1 MKTLIQT
8 YQAKQTEDMPLSA
21 IDKALRMPKKQRDQL
36 RSTVVAT
43 RSDLLTRQETLRNK
57 AEKAIARKAKA
68 RVRRKRNGGTVKPW
82 DRKAELKKA
91 FEAITKSLAPLRAKH
106 TRAVRSYAQALEAVD
121 VASLPTLSPE
131 VMMRRI
137 KAMHRGVLLWHGPS
151 QINGEPVF
159 ALIQFGSG
167 NRKTGSMRQT
177 YILSAE
183 RSPLAAVQDRL
194 EESICGTCP
203 HRPQADGSRSCYVD
217 LRSLTNVWQSITGSG
232 IRTGIATEG
241 RYLTLQEAASLCG
254 VDTKRALELLGMG
267 ERVRLGTYGDPAAI
281 PAALWSTLTSQA
293 ETWTGYTHQ
302 WQNKA
307 VSSEQRQALKPLVRA
322 SVDDA
327 QGYQESTST
336 GWVPFVVTPDVET
349 GRALRA
355 LGPMP
360 VALCPAS
367 EEAGQR
373 VTCAACP
380 IGCKGDQGKPLAVF
394 IPAHGPVTATR
405 SYEGN
410 AAKRWAV

>member
-1 MKTLIQT
+1 MRTLIQT
-8 YQAKQTEDMPLSA
+8 YQAKQTEAFPLSA
-21 IDKALRMPKKQRDQL
+21 VRAALLLPKKQRDQL
-36 RSTVVAT
+36 RARLAAT
-43 RSDLLTRQETLRNK
+43 RADLLTRQETLRAEVKRTLPK
-57 AEKAIARKAKA
+57 AEHEQAYQA
-68 RVRRKRNGGTVKPW
+68 V
-82 DRKAELKKA
+82 
-91 FEAITKSLAPLRAKH
+91 TKSLAPLRAKH
-106 TRAVRSYAQALEAVD
+106 TRAVRSYARALESVD
-121 VASLPTLSPE
+121 VASLPTVSPE
-131 VMMRRI
+131 VMIRRI

-159 ALIQFGSG
+159 ATIQFGSA
-167 NRKTGSMRQT
+167 NRKTGSMLQT

-183 RSPLAAVQDRL
+183 HSTLAALQNRL
-194 EESICGTCP
+194 EEAICGACV
-203 HRPQADGSRSCYVD
+203 HRPQADGTRSCYVD
-217 LRSLTNVWQSITGSG
+217 PRSLATVWQSVTGSG

-241 RYLTLQEAASLCG
+241 RYLTLQEVASLCG

-281 PAALWSTLTSQA
+281 PAALWATLTSQA

-302 WQNKA
+302 WQNDA

-327 QGYQESTST
+327 QGYQASTST

-355 LGPMP
+355 LGSMP

-367 EEAGQR
+367 EEAGQK

-410 AAKRWAV
+410 AAKRWTV

>member
-1 MKTLIQT
+1 METLIQT
-8 YQAKQTEDMPLSA
+8 YQTKQTETFPLSA
-21 IDKALRMPKKQRDQL
+21 ARAALLLPKKQRDQL
-36 RSTVVAT
+36 RARLAT
-43 RSDLLTRQETLRNK
+43 TRADLLTRQETLR
-57 AEKAIARKAKA
+57 AE
-68 RVRRKRNGGTVKPW
+68 VKRTLPKSEHEQAYQAV
-82 DRKAELKKA
+82 
-91 FEAITKSLAPLRAKH
+91 TKSLAPLRAKH
-106 TRAVRSYAQALEAVD
+106 TRAVRAYARALESVD

-131 VMMRRI
+131 VMIRRI

-159 ALIQFGSG
+159 ATIQFGSA
-167 NRKTGSMRQT
+167 NRKTGSMLQT

-183 RSPLAAVQDRL
+183 RSPLAALQNRL
-194 EESICGTCP
+194 EESICGTCV
-203 HRPQADGSRSCYVD
+203 HRPQADGTRSCYVD
-217 LRSLTNVWQSITGSG
+217 LRSLATVWQSVTGSG

-241 RYLTLQEAASLCG
+241 RYLTLQEVASLCG
-254 VDTKRALELLGMG
+254 VDTRRALELLGMG

-302 WQNKA
+302 WQNDA

-327 QGYQESTST
+327 QGYQASTST

-355 LGPMP
+355 LGSMP

-367 EEAGQR
+367 EEAGQK

-380 IGCKGDQGKPLAVF
+380 IGCKGNQGKPLAVF

-410 AAKRWAV
+410 AAKRWVV

>member
-8 YQAKQTEDMPLSA
+8 YQAKQTEAFPLPA
-21 IDKALRMPKKQRDQL
+21 VLVALLLPKKQRDQL
-36 RSTVVAT
+36 RARLVAA
-43 RSDLLTRQETLRNK
+43 RADLLTRQKELRSEAQRTLPK
-57 AEKAIARKAKA
+57 AEH
-68 RVRRKRNGGTVKPW
+68 
-82 DRKAELKKA
+82 EQA
-91 FEAITKSLAPLRAKH
+91 FEAVTKSLAPLRAKH
-106 TRAVRSYAQALEAVD
+106 TRAVRAYARALESVD
-121 VASLPTLSPE
+121 VASLPTVSSE
-131 VMMRRI
+131 VMIKRI

-151 QINGEPVF
+151 QINGKPVF
-159 ALIQFGSG
+159 ATIQFGSA

-183 RSPLAAVQDRL
+183 HSTLAALQNRL
-194 EESICGTCP
+194 EESICGTCV

-217 LRSLTNVWQSITGSG
+217 LRSLATVWQSITGSG

-241 RYLTLQEAASLCG
+241 RYLTLQEVASLCG
-254 VDTKRALELLGMG
+254 VDTRRALELLGMG

-281 PAALWSTLTSQA
+281 PAALWATLTSQA

-302 WQNKA
+302 WDNGA
-307 VSSEQRQALKPLVRA
+307 VSQTQRQALKPLVRA
-322 SVDDA
+322 SVDSA

-367 EEAGQR
+367 EEAGQKA
-373 VTCAACP
+373 TCATCP
-380 IGCKGDQGKPLAVF
+380 IGCKGDQGGKRLAVF

-405 SYEGN
+405 SFEQN
-410 AAKRWAV
+410 AAKLWTA

>member
-1 MKTLIQT
+1 VRTLIQT
-8 YQAKQTEDMPLSA
+8 YQAKQTEAFPLSA
-21 IDKALRMPKKQRDQL
+21 VRAALLLPKKQRDQL
-36 RSTVVAT
+36 RARLAAT
-43 RSDLLTRQETLRNK
+43 RADLLTRQETLRAEVKRTLPK
-57 AEKAIARKAKA
+57 AEHEQAYQA
-68 RVRRKRNGGTVKPW
+68 V
-82 DRKAELKKA
+82 
-91 FEAITKSLAPLRAKH
+91 TKSLAPLRAKH
-106 TRAVRSYAQALEAVD
+106 TRAVRSYARALESVD
-121 VASLPTLSPE
+121 VASLPTVSPE
-131 VMMRRI
+131 VMIRRI

-159 ALIQFGSG
+159 ATIQFGSA
-167 NRKTGSMRQT
+167 NRKTGSMLQT

-183 RSPLAAVQDRL
+183 HSTLAALQNRL
-194 EESICGTCP
+194 EEAICGACV
-203 HRPQADGSRSCYVD
+203 HRPQADGTRSCYVD
-217 LRSLTNVWQSITGSG
+217 PRSLATVWQSVTGSG

-241 RYLTLQEAASLCG
+241 RYLTLQEVASLCG

-281 PAALWSTLTSQA
+281 PAALWATLTSQA

-302 WQNKA
+302 WQNDA

-327 QGYQESTST
+327 QGYQASTST

-355 LGPMP
+355 LGSMP

-367 EEAGQR
+367 EEAGQK

-410 AAKRWAV
+410 AAKRWTV

>member
-1 MKTLIQT
+1 MIK
-8 YQAKQTEDMPLSA
+8 
-21 IDKALRMPKKQRDQL
+21 
-36 RSTVVAT
+36 
-43 RSDLLTRQETLRNK
+43 
-57 AEKAIARKAKA
+57 
-68 RVRRKRNGGTVKPW
+68 
-82 DRKAELKKA
+82 
-91 FEAITKSLAPLRAKH
+91 
-106 TRAVRSYAQALEAVD
+106 
-121 VASLPTLSPE
+121 
-131 VMMRRI
+131 RI

-151 QINGEPVF
+151 QINGKPVF
-159 ALIQFGSG
+159 ATIQFGSA

-183 RSPLAAVQDRL
+183 HSTLAALQNRL
-194 EESICGTCP
+194 EESICGTCV

-217 LRSLTNVWQSITGSG
+217 LRSLATVWQSITGSG

-241 RYLTLQEAASLCG
+241 RYLTLQEVASLCG
-254 VDTKRALELLGMG
+254 VDTRRALELLGMG

-281 PAALWSTLTSQA
+281 PAALWATLTSQA

-302 WQNKA
+302 WDNES

-327 QGYQESTST
+327 QGYQASTST

-367 EEAGQR
+367 EEAGQK

-410 AAKRWAV
+410 AAKRWTV

>member
-1 MKTLIQT
+1 METLIQT
-8 YQAKQTEDMPLSA
+8 YQAKQTEAFPLSA
-21 IDKALRMPKKQRDQL
+21 VRAALLLPKKQRDQL
-36 RSTVVAT
+36 RARLTAT
-43 RSDLLTRQETLRNK
+43 RADLLTRQETLR
-57 AEKAIARKAKA
+57 AE
-68 RVRRKRNGGTVKPW
+68 VKRTLP
-82 DRKAELKKA
+82 KAELKQA
-91 FEAITKSLAPLRAKH
+91 FEAVTKSLAPLRAKH
-106 TRAVRSYAQALEAVD
+106 TRAVRAYARALESVD
-121 VASLPTLSPE
+121 VASLPTVSPE
-131 VMMRRI
+131 VMIRRI

-159 ALIQFGSG
+159 ATIQFGSA
-167 NRKTGSMRQT
+167 NRKTGSMLQT

-183 RSPLAAVQDRL
+183 HSTLAALQNRL
-194 EESICGTCP
+194 EEAICGACV
-203 HRPQADGSRSCYVD
+203 HRPQADGTRSCYVD
-217 LRSLTNVWQSITGSG
+217 PRSLATVWQSVTGSG

-241 RYLTLQEAASLCG
+241 RYLTLQEVASLCG

-281 PAALWSTLTSQA
+281 PAALWATLTSQA

-327 QGYQESTST
+327 QGYQASTST

-355 LGPMP
+355 LGSMP

-367 EEAGQR
+367 EEAGQK

-410 AAKRWAV
+410 AAKRWVV

>member
-1 MKTLIQT
+1 MKTLTQT
-8 YQAKQTEDMPLSA
+8 YQAKQTEAFPLSA
-21 IDKALRMPKKQRDQL
+21 VRAALLLPKKQRDQL
-36 RSTVVAT
+36 RARLVAT
-43 RSDLLTRQETLRNK
+43 RADLLTRQETLR
-57 AEKAIARKAKA
+57 AEVKRTVPKS
-68 RVRRKRNGGTVKPW
+68 RRSEPYR
-82 DRKAELKKA
+82 
-91 FEAITKSLAPLRAKH
+91 AITKSLAPLRAKH
-106 TRAVRSYAQALEAVD
+106 TRVVRSYAQALESVD

-137 KAMHRGVLLWHGPS
+137 KAKHRGVLLWHGPS

-159 ALIQFGSG
+159 AMIQFGSG

-183 RSPLAAVQDRL
+183 RSPLAALQNRL

-203 HRPQADGSRSCYVD
+203 HRPQADGTRSCYVD
-217 LRSLTNVWQSITGSG
+217 QRSLATVWQSVTGSG
-232 IRTGIATEG
+232 IRMGIATEG
-241 RYLTLQEAASLCG
+241 RYLTLQEVASLCG

-302 WQNKA
+302 WQNES

-367 EEAGQR
+367 EEAGQK

-380 IGCKGDQGKPLAVF
+380 IGCKGNQGGKNLAVI
-394 IPAHGPVTATR
+394 IPAHGNVTAKR

>member
-1 MKTLIQT
+1 MQTLIQT
-8 YQAKQTEDMPLSA
+8 YQAKQTHAMPLPA
-21 IDKALRMPKKQRDQL
+21 ILVALLMPKKQRDQL
-36 RSTVVAT
+36 RARLVAT
-43 RSDLLTRQETLRNK
+43 RAHLLTSQETLR
-57 AEKAIARKAKA
+57 AE
-68 RVRRKRNGGTVKPW
+68 VKRTLP
-82 DRKAELKKA
+82 RAEHEQA

-106 TRAVRSYAQALEAVD
+106 TRAVRAYARALESVD

-137 KAMHRGVLLWHGPS
+137 KARQRGVLLWHGPS

-167 NRKTGSMRQT
+167 NRKTGSMLQT

-183 RSPLAAVQDRL
+183 RSPMEALHGRL

-203 HRPQADGSRSCYVD
+203 HRPQADGTRSCYVD
-217 LRSLTNVWQSITGSG
+217 WRSLATVWQSVTGSG

-241 RYLTLQEAASLCG
+241 RYLTLQEVASLCG

-302 WQNKA
+302 WDNGA

-327 QGYQESTST
+327 QGYQASTST

-349 GRALRA
+349 GRALRS

-367 EEAGQR
+367 EEAGQK

-380 IGCKGDQGKPLAVF
+380 IGCKGNQGGKNLAVI
-394 IPAHGPVTATR
+394 IPAHGPVTAKR

>member
-1 MKTLIQT
+1 MLTLIQT
-8 YQAKQTEDMPLSA
+8 YQAKQTEAMPLSA
-21 IDKALRMPKKQRDQL
+21 VRAALLLPKKERDQM
-36 RSTVVAT
+36 RARVAAA
-43 RSDLLTRQETLRNK
+43 RADLLTRQGTLR
-57 AEKAIARKAKA
+57 AE
-68 RVRRKRNGGTVKPW
+68 VKRTLP
-82 DRKAELKKA
+82 RAEHEHA
-91 FEAITKSLAPLRAKH
+91 YGEITKSLAPLLAKH
-106 TRAVRSYAQALEAVD
+106 TRAVRSYARALESVD

-131 VMMRRI
+131 VMIRRI

-159 ALIQFGSG
+159 ATIQFGSA

-183 RSPLAAVQDRL
+183 RSPLAALQNRL

-217 LRSLTNVWQSITGSG
+217 QRSLATVWQSVTGSG

-241 RYLTLQEAASLCG
+241 RYLTLQEVASLCG

-302 WQNKA
+302 WQNEA

-327 QGYQESTST
+327 QGYQASTST

-367 EEAGQR
+367 EEAGQK

-410 AAKRWAV
+410 AAKRWTV